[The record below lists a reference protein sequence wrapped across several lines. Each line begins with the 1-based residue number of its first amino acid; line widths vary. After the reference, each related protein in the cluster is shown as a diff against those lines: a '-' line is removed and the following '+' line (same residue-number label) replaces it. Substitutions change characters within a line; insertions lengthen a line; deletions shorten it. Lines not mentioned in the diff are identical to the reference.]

1 MAPPGVSDHAVVPPS
16 VKCEPQDPDEI
27 PEFDTSDFEY
37 SLKNEDSNLL
47 DSLNIENNSDTGN
60 TGTSIQEGEQ
70 QPLVKKIKV
79 KRKRKNSQCTNNGHE
94 DALAT
99 VFKKGEYGT
108 LMYLHLTFPSNCNL
122 PSNPWWIS
130 HKF

>member
-1 MAPPGVSDHAVVPPS
+1 MAPPSVSDHAVAPPS

-47 DSLNIENNSDTGN
+47 DSLNIENNSDAGN
-60 TGTSIQEGEQ
+60 TGTSIQEGER

-94 DALAT
+94 DALST
-99 VFKKGEYGT
+99 VFKKGEYT
-108 LMYLHLTFPSNCNL
+108 CVLSPNLHF
-122 PSNPWWIS
+122 
-130 HKF
+130 